1 MFKKIKLINKFLKIA
16 KAVENF
22 YDDNRDKYIAEARK
36 ALPIIKGYISDFE
49 RILERTGGK

>member
-1 MFKKIKLINKFLKIA
+1 MFKKIKLIKKFLKIA

-36 ALPIIKGYISDFE
+36 ALPAIKGYISDFE